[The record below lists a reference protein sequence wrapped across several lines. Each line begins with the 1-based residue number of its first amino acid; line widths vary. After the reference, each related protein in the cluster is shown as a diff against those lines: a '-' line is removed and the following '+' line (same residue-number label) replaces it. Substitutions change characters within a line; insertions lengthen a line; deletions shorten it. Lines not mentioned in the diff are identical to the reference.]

1 MKLIKLALFVAL
13 CLCCAGLAL
22 GLPKKKNKN
31 NNNKVSNS
39 ELEDSDLIPIPDHL
53 LDDYNKNSNSD
64 NDDSNNEDLNEID
77 MHPEN
82 DLVTPNDK
90 VQDGKNLDELPPFGT
105 NTINKSQK
113 QKKKLLLPEVIPSGD
128 PSQFAMPIFLKEPS
142 DTFLIKS
149 KPATLHCR
157 VAHALR
163 VFFQCNSENVEPTSR
178 EDHVE
183 PETGVRYTEASVDIH
198 RDLVEEYFQE
208 FHCACVAISG
218 KGSVVSRHALVTNA
232 YLKKHFEVP
241 PYSQQVSRG
250 GQVEM
255 RCHPPKG
262 RPAPA
267 ISWLQNDRPID
278 PTSDKNFIVR

>member
-1 MKLIKLALFVAL
+1 
-13 CLCCAGLAL
+13 
-22 GLPKKKNKN
+22 
-31 NNNKVSNS
+31 
-39 ELEDSDLIPIPDHL
+39 
-53 LDDYNKNSNSD
+53 
-64 NDDSNNEDLNEID
+64 

-82 DLVTPNDK
+82 DLATPNDK
-90 VQDGKNLDELPPFGT
+90 VQDGKNLDEIPPFGT

-113 QKKKLLLPEVIPSGD
+113 KKKLLLPEVIPSGD

-163 VFFQCNSENVEPTSR
+163 VFFQCNSENVEPTNR

-232 YLKKHFEVP
+232 CKLSP
-241 PYSQQVSRG
+241 LPTLALASMSQGTPFLTAKASSPTAPTVSRLSQLSLPG
-250 GQVEM
+250 KIPSGF
-255 RCHPPKG
+255 
-262 RPAPA
+262 A
-267 ISWLQNDRPID
+267 
-278 PTSDKNFIVR
+278 